1 MHSRKEYGRLRVLGS
16 AVLFS
21 FLFSSYAIRANCQDS
36 GDEGAISRGDH
47 AEISVTVRDNSG
59 QPITT
64 SATIKLFKNGIPID
78 QATSSQSRAFFVPHS
93 LGDFTI
99 SVEAPGFK
107 PAQKDISLS
116 VPVKAEIDIYLQA
129 ENASNVSVGV
139 PGKPVLAPKAME
151 ALVKAIQAL
160 GENKLDQAQKHM
172 NEVMKLAPGHPEVL
186 YVQGMLDLKRA
197 HWADAET
204 SLEKANELDPG
215 QARILS
221 ALGMALCNQKKYD
234 QAIPPLEKSLQLAPG
249 AWETQATLTK
259 AYYYQGQYEQALK
272 LAEQAH
278 AQTHGSAPQVELLL
292 AQCLTAV
299 GRYEDSAQVL
309 REFLKNNPN
318 GPDSAKAQRWLDGLA
333 TNGKINAQTSQNP

>member
-1 MHSRKEYGRLRVLGS
+1 MKCSLPLCVPRI
-16 AVLFS
+16 LFS
-21 FLFSSYAIRANCQDS
+21 LFLAGLWLYPNSASCQDS
-36 GDEGAISRGDH
+36 GDEGTISRGEF

-64 SATIKLFKNGIPID
+64 SATVKLSKNGIPID
-78 QATSSQSRAFFVPHS
+78 QSTSSHGRAFFVPHS
-93 LGDFTI
+93 LGDFSI
-99 SVEAPGFK
+99 SVDAAGFK

-139 PGKPVLAPKAME
+139 PGKPVLAPKAKE

-160 GENKLDQAQKHM
+160 GEDKLDQAQKHM

-197 HWADAET
+197 KWADAET

-234 QAIPPLEKSLQLAPG
+234 QAIPPLEKSLQLAPAA

-278 AQTHGSAPQVELLL
+278 AQTQGSAPQVELLL

-318 GPDSAKAQRWLDGLA
+318 GPDSATARRWLDGLA
-333 TNGKINAQTSQNP
+333 ANGKIPPTSSPSP